1 MNSDKKD
8 DKLLKQLEKLKK
20 EERAKKAEAKR
31 TNYNKLNYPLM
42 CPYCVRY
49 TNINII
55 YFHFKPKRCQGIK
68 KLLLDEKPHLE
79 RDILI
84 KMDKI
89 HKILLTSDKEP
100 GEIDIMLNGIMN
112 TNFNEINI

>member
-31 TNYNKLNYPLM
+31 TNYNKLNYPLL

-55 YFHFKPKRCQGIK
+55 YFHFKTKRCQGIK
-68 KLLLDEKPHLE
+68 KILLDEKPLLE

-89 HKILLTSDKEP
+89 HKILLTHDKELD
-100 GEIDIMLNGIMN
+100 ETINILNDVIN
-112 TNFNEINI
+112 KDVNEINI